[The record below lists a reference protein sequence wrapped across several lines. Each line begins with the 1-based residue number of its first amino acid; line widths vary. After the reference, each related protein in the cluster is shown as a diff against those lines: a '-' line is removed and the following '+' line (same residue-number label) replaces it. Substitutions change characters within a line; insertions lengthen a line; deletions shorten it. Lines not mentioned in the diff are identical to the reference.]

1 VEVIVMSYRII
12 VMSIIVA
19 GLIFC
24 VSCSDNN
31 GSSDSGGPVD
41 VYYDIS
47 EITDIADTGGDVES
61 LTISSENSSIRLSK
75 SAKRISLFYREKEI
89 LSFEYSGIKLGIV
102 KYVDDEYNYDP
113 WPIVNEDKNYTP
125 PDGFKWIGIQDM
137 KVIKSQSDSAE
148 IEISFETNRI
158 ATMKV
163 DRVGEN
169 EFRFEIVPNEKSVRN
184 IAYYRLD
191 ANVSSEEAFYGLG
204 AYLDDVN
211 HRGKRRAMQFE
222 IDDSESGYNEAHV
235 PVPFIVGTNGWG
247 MFIESPYP
255 GAFDVASTKSD
266 IVSAVF
272 GTGVFS
278 KDGLRFYIFAEN
290 KPMDLIKHYYR
301 VTSFPVLPARWAI
314 GPLLWRDENKDQAQV
329 ENDVEQ
335 MRLLDLAHTAIW
347 IDRPYATAVNTFD
360 FNKEQFPNPE
370 KMIQKIHSL
379 GFRLGLWHT
388 PYLEKATG
396 ALLAEAESKGYFPPQ
411 TGILLNRWG
420 KPIDFTNP
428 EAYKWWQEHLKSY
441 KDMGIAGYKLDYAE
455 DILPGISGARN
466 KWKFYDG
473 SDERT
478 MHRGYTILYH
488 KVYSEMLPE
497 EGGYLLCRSGKYG
510 DQKYAYIIWP
520 GDLDANFA
528 LHKEVVTDQN
538 GDRFIAVGGLP
549 ASMIYGLNLGVSGF
563 PFYGSDTGGY
573 RHSPPDKELFTR
585 WFQQTALSSVMQIGN
600 SASTVA
606 WEPDSKTGYDEEMLN
621 WYRIYTRLHLR
632 LLPYIW
638 TYAEDIKNTG
648 YPIQR
653 PFGLVHP
660 EMNIHIW
667 DQYYFGDYLLVAPVL
682 KRDQRERDVILPEGE
697 WIDFFDKTLYS
708 GGKTVKVPAPL
719 SKLPLFIK
727 ENAIIPMLRPT
738 IDTYSPTSVPDLVDS
753 YSTTPGVLYILI
765 FPKTDSQF
773 RIFDNTTI
781 SFKKSNGIITIKSS
795 YGDEF
800 KYGFVFDILNVNSEP
815 ESVKFNGSLTL
826 ERKTSIQELESSENG
841 YFYDSAAYELFVKT
855 KEGEIQIETN

>member
-1 VEVIVMSYRII
+1 MNQRLLFLSLLLVVSM
-12 VMSIIVA
+12 
-19 GLIFC
+19 FC
-24 VSCSDNN
+24 VACSDNN
-31 GSSDSGGPVD
+31 GASDSGGSGD
-41 VYYDIS
+41 VYQDVS
-47 EITDIADTGGDVES
+47 EITDISDIGQDNES
-61 LTISSENSSIRLSK
+61 VTISSDNSQIRIVK
-75 SAKRISLFYREKEI
+75 SEKRISLSYKDSRI
-89 LSFEYSGIKLGIV
+89 LALDFSGIRLGIV
-102 KYVDDEYNYDP
+102 KSIDDEYNYDP
-113 WPIVNEDKNYTP
+113 WPIVSEDKNYTP
-125 PDGFKWIGIQDM
+125 PDGFKWIAVQD
-137 KVIKSQSDSAE
+137 IKIVSSQKDSAE
-148 IEISFETNRI
+148 IEITFETNRL

-169 EFRFEIVPNEKSVRN
+169 EFKFEIIPNEKSVRN

-222 IDDSESGYNEAHV
+222 IDNSESGYNEAHV
-235 PVPFIVGTNGWG
+235 PVPFIIGTNGWG
-247 MFIESPYP
+247 MFIESTHL
-255 GAFDVASTKSD
+255 GAFDVASSKSD
-266 IVSAVF
+266 IVSAIF

-278 KDGLRFYIFAEN
+278 KDGIRFYLFAEE
-290 KPMDLIKHYYR
+290 KPLDLMRHYYR

-314 GPLLWRDENKDQAQV
+314 GPLLWRDENKDQAEV
-329 ENDVEQ
+329 ENDIDQ
-335 MRLLDLAHTAIW
+335 MRILDLAHTAIW

-360 FNKEQFPNPE
+360 FKKEQFPEPE

-388 PYLEKATG
+388 PYLEKDTG
-396 ALLAEAESKGYFPPQ
+396 DLLTEAENRGYFPPQ
-411 TGILLNRWG
+411 TGIILNRWG

-428 EAYKWWQEHLKSY
+428 DAYKWWQEHLKNY

-455 DILPGISGARN
+455 DIVPGISGARN

-488 KVYSEMLPE
+488 KVYSEILPE
-497 EGGYLLCRSGKYG
+497 DGGYLLCRTGKYG

-528 LHKEVVTDQN
+528 LHKEEVTDQN
-538 GDRFIAVGGLP
+538 GNKFIAVGGLP
-549 ASMIYGLNLGVSGF
+549 ASMIYGLTLSVSGF

-585 WFQQTALSSVMQIGN
+585 WFEQTALSSVMQIGN

-621 WYRIYTRLHLR
+621 WYRTYTRLHLR

-648 YPIQR
+648 HPIQR
-653 PFGLVHP
+653 PFGLVNP
-660 EMNIHIW
+660 ELNIHIW

-697 WIDFFDKTLYS
+697 WIDFFDRILYE
-708 GGKTVKVPAPL
+708 GGKTIKISAPL

-738 IDTYSPTSVPDLVDS
+738 IDTYSPTTEPDLVDS
-753 YSTTPGVLYILI
+753 YSTTPGILYTII
-765 FPKTDSQF
+765 FPKSSSQF
-773 RIFDNTTI
+773 KLFDNTTI
-781 SFKKSNGIITIKSS
+781 SQEKSDNKIKIKALS
-795 YGDEF
+795 GNEF
-800 KYGFVFDILNVNSEP
+800 KYGFIFDVLNIVSAP
-815 ESVKFNGSLTL
+815 LSVKDNSSVALL
-826 ERKTSIQELESSENG
+826 QKNNLAELESSESG
-841 YFYDSAAYELFVKT
+841 YFYDQAKSELFVKI
-855 KEGEIQIETN
+855 KEGDIYIEIQ